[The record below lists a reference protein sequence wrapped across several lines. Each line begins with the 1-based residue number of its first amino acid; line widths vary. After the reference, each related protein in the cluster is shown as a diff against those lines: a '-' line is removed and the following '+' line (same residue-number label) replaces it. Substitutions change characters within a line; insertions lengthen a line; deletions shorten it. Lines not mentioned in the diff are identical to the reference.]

1 MKKVCPTVWCS
12 SNSLVSRALALLH
25 AYRGPRIGEA
35 AALRVGDLDLIQG
48 RMTISKALTE
58 VAGRL
63 EEGPPKTEAGVRTVT
78 LPPFLRD
85 ALTEHLAAYSNPK
98 DPRANV
104 FTMPGG
110 GPGRK
115 EGNGGPIRPNNFR
128 KRAFHHAVIASGVD
142 PNITPHDLRDTAA
155 TLAFSAG
162 ATVKEVSVM
171 LGHANPAVTLRV
183 YTGVLNSMSEQTDER
198 LEAAF
203 RAAVPAASGEVVLL
217 AR

>member
-1 MKKVCPTVWCS
+1 MSTKRPRPGDRPTQPD
-12 SNSLVSRALALLH
+12 SL
-25 AYRGPRIGEA
+25 
-35 AALRVGDLDLIQG
+35 
-48 RMTISKALTE
+48 KARPPPQPQTE

-85 ALTEHLAAYSNPK
+85 ALTEHIATFSNPK
-98 DPRANV
+98 DPKAYV

-115 EGNGGPIRPNNFR
+115 EGDGGPIRPNNFR

-142 PNITPHDLRDTAA
+142 PSLTPHDLRDTAA
-155 TLAFSAG
+155 TLAFAAG

-198 LEAAF
+198 LDAAY
-203 RAAVPAASGEVVLL
+203 RMNIEQAPSPDGTVVQWVS
-217 AR
+217 R